1 MFKSDTI
8 TINFDTERDLLQE
21 IDMSKY
27 KFKYID
33 LFSGIGG
40 FRIALDSLGGKS
52 VGFSEIDK
60 FAIETYKTNFNDPDE
75 HDLGDVTVID
85 EVPETDLIVG
95 GVPCQS
101 WSVAG
106 KRKGFDDPRGKLWF
120 DSIKLVEKAK
130 PKVFMFENVKG
141 LADPRNSS
149 ALNLIVESFEK
160 LGYLVRYKV
169 LDAYDYGCPQN
180 RSRIFIV
187 GFRSEFKVQFDKF
200 DFPKAK
206 NHNLILADFLAD
218 VQKQSVTKKKFSA
231 DELFEG
237 KVPMSRNN
245 FQTND
250 ELNDFF
256 VMCDTR
262 NGHTSIHSWDIRQT
276 TKKQKGICMTI
287 MKNRRKKKYGPQ
299 DGNPL
304 SFEDIKDL
312 YSEVTMKDVEV
323 LVEKKILRFNDDG
336 KIDLVHSKNSS
347 GIDDIYRVYLPNSA
361 IFSTLT
367 ATGTKDYISEVYI
380 EADSVEEYRNKFI
393 EEVLKKGKIRPVTP
407 REASNIQGFPSDF
420 ILHSQEKHANKQI
433 GNSVAPP
440 VVTAV
445 GEEILRTGVFSS

>member
-1 MFKSDTI
+1 
-8 TINFDTERDLLQE
+8 
-21 IDMSKY
+21 
-27 KFKYID
+27 
-33 LFSGIGG
+33 
-40 FRIALDSLGGKS
+40 
-52 VGFSEIDK
+52 
-60 FAIETYKTNFNDPDE
+60 
-75 HDLGDVTVID
+75 
-85 EVPETDLIVG
+85 
-95 GVPCQS
+95 
-101 WSVAG
+101 
-106 KRKGFDDPRGKLWF
+106 
-120 DSIKLVEKAK
+120 
-130 PKVFMFENVKG
+130 
-141 LADPRNSS
+141 
-149 ALNLIVESFEK
+149 
-160 LGYLVRYKV
+160 
-169 LDAYDYGCPQN
+169 
-180 RSRIFIV
+180 
-187 GFRSEFKVQFDKF
+187 
-200 DFPKAK
+200 
-206 NHNLILADFLAD
+206 
-218 VQKQSVTKKKFSA
+218 
-231 DELFEG
+231 
-237 KVPMSRNN
+237 
-245 FQTND
+245 
-250 ELNDFF
+250 
-256 VMCDTR
+256 
-262 NGHTSIHSWDIRQT
+262 
-276 TKKQKGICMTI
+276 MTI